1 MLIFFYIDLEEYLH
15 EKKKFW
21 EQCSKDLEDKYTNAE
36 QAENALALR
45 QSAVELE
52 ILRYKEVWN
61 SSLYNLI

>member
-21 EQCSKDLEDKYTNAE
+21 EQCSEDLEDKYTNAE

-45 QSAVELE
+45 QYAAELE
-52 ILRYKEVWN
+52 ILRYREV
-61 SSLYNLI
+61 

>member
-1 MLIFFYIDLEEYLH
+1 MLIFSIDLEEYLH

-45 QSAVELE
+45 QYAVELE
-52 ILRYKEVWN
+52 ILRYKEV
-61 SSLYNLI
+61 